1 MGAILLEIINN
12 RVIQAAALAWAIA
25 QGIKVL
31 LTLAISR
38 RFDYTRVFG
47 SGGMPSSHSSM
58 ACAMLM
64 VVGLHEGFSSAV
76 FALAFCFAGVTMYDA
91 AGVRRSTGRNA
102 AVINH
107 IVEGLSGK
115 GFNFDD
121 EHLKELVG
129 HTPIQVLAGALLG
142 ILVGIA
148 AALIMNKTVFRGKP
162 VPFVME
168 LPNYR
173 MPSLKSVALL
183 LWEKARDFL
192 QRAFTVIFLATI
204 IIWFLQSFDTRLNVV
219 ADSSASLLALIGR
232 WIAPLFAPLGFAD
245 WRCATAL
252 ISGLIAKESVV
263 STLEVLLGGAAIS
276 SMLSTRAAIGFLVFT
291 LLYTPCVAAMA
302 TIRRELNSTVKT
314 AGVVLMQC
322 AVAWCAAFIAYAAAG
337 GFV

>member
-1 MGAILLEIINN
+1 MNIKDYFKKSVWESFMNSQTMTEDVVLQI
-12 RVIQAAALAWAIA
+12 VIAMSAALILGLFIYKIYQIYFGGVVFSRSFATTLV
-25 QGIKVL
+25 GMTVL
-31 LTLAISR
+31 TCMLTLAISR

-142 ILVGIA
+142 ILVG
-148 AALIMNKTVFRGKP
+148 
-162 VPFVME
+162 
-168 LPNYR
+168 
-173 MPSLKSVALL
+173 
-183 LWEKARDFL
+183 
-192 QRAFTVIFLATI
+192 
-204 IIWFLQSFDTRLNVV
+204 
-219 ADSSASLLALIGR
+219 
-232 WIAPLFAPLGFAD
+232 
-245 WRCATAL
+245 
-252 ISGLIAKESVV
+252 
-263 STLEVLLGGAAIS
+263 
-276 SMLSTRAAIGFLVFT
+276 
-291 LLYTPCVAAMA
+291 
-302 TIRRELNSTVKT
+302 
-314 AGVVLMQC
+314 VLM
-322 AVAWCAAFIAYAAAG
+322 A
-337 GFV
+337 